1 MKIGAIIQ
9 ARYGS
14 SRLPGKVLMP
24 LPFPDGKP
32 LLKHIVDRL
41 KSSKYINYIGIAS
54 SLRNENHAIE
64 QFALK
69 EQIDCYRGSEDN
81 VLSRFLEITK
91 KERLDYVIRLT
102 GDNPLVALN
111 ELDDAIKLHIENQ
124 NEYTKSSGLPLGLN
138 YEIVNAKSLLSL
150 ENEVLCNDDYEHVTT
165 YFLKSSQIKKKIV
178 HYELSSLGNMR
189 CTIDYPSDFAM
200 MSILMNYINLQSS
213 DVISELKK
221 VNLNSPWIF
230 EINKNNFQK
239 KQYQNIMDE
248 FEDLKKVLKE
258 YEFNYALSF
267 LSAHFSDTDTKHTT
281 NQ

>member
-81 VLSRFLEITK
+81 VLSRFIEITK

-239 KQYQNIMDE
+239 KQYQNIKDE